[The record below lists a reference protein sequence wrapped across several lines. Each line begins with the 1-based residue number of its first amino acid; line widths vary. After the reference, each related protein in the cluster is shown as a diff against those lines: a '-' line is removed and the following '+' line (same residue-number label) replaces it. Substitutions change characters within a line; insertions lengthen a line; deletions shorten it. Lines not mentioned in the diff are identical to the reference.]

1 MRRIDILTPAAA
13 GETKGNV
20 VHVVATVAANLAKLF
35 PVHEEFSS
43 KNICLSF
50 LRGQV
55 PTSDEHSSRIKRVT
69 KHYTSL
75 SGDVL
80 RGRVMI

>member
-1 MRRIDILTPAAA
+1 M
-13 GETKGNV
+13 KGNF
-20 VHVVATVAANLAKLF
+20 VHVVAIVAANFTKLF
-35 PVHEEFSS
+35 LGHEEFSS
-43 KNICLSF
+43 KNICLPF
-50 LRGQV
+50 LWGQV